1 MPFSPFPFRRI
12 RFAPSGGLPPADV
25 ARARNPDAVLEP
37 CRSQHCY
44 FTIVSRQRSRGDLH
58 SAKAVPG
65 AVLRK
70 QWKYPRAADCI
81 LYVPLRHLMK

>member
-12 RFAPSGGLPPADV
+12 RFAPIGLLPANI
-25 ARARNPDAVLEP
+25 ARARNPEAVLEP

-44 FTIVSRQRSRGDLH
+44 FTIVARQRRQGDLH
-58 SAKAVPG
+58 SAR

-70 QWKYPRAADCI
+70 QLKDPRGADCI
-81 LYVPLRHLMK
+81 LYVPLRHWMK